1 MDTLSEK
8 SPNQGE
14 TPTDDKI
21 DREIKELEANS
32 IIAGNSLKDANHLAL
47 LHNEPSNK
55 SNTSDDGLDFHQSAP
70 CMTVKG
76 STPDLVKKSD
86 DSTIH
91 QNNTSSCKIT
101 EDDFPKEEDENTEHI
116 SAASERPTILETDAS
131 FVDKSPAQ
139 TIESEN
145 CSSAILEIEP
155 STSPKES
162 MTVDS
167 VEKVSISSSCASSPT
182 KSPEEIS
189 FDDPSPVPEPEFV
202 VDSTQKEIQPSPMQS
217 LLARAVKTQSA
228 PSNTVHVNGSLSSG
242 SLQVNDLTDH

>member
-14 TPTDDKI
+14 TPSDDKI

-32 IIAGNSLKDANHLAL
+32 IIAGHSLKDANHLAL
-47 LHNEPSNK
+47 LHNEPSSK
-55 SNTSDDGLDFHQSAP
+55 SHTSDDGLDFHQSAP

-91 QNNTSSCKIT
+91 QNNTSCKIT
-101 EDDFPKEEDENTEHI
+101 EDNFVKEENTEHK
-116 SAASERPTILETDAS
+116 SAATERPSILETDAS
-131 FVDKSPAQ
+131 FVDKSQAQ

-145 CSSAILEIEP
+145 CTSATPDSEP
-155 STSPKES
+155 LTTSKES
-162 MTVDS
+162 IAVDS
-167 VEKVSISSSCASSPT
+167 VEKVSNSESCASSPT
-182 KSPEEIS
+182 KSPEELG
-189 FDDPSPVPEPEFV
+189 FDDPSPVPEQEF
-202 VDSTQKEIQPSPMQS
+202 VDSTQKEIQSSPMQS

-228 PSNTVHVNGSLSSG
+228 PSNTVHVNGNLSSG
-242 SLQVNDLTDH
+242 SLQVNTSF